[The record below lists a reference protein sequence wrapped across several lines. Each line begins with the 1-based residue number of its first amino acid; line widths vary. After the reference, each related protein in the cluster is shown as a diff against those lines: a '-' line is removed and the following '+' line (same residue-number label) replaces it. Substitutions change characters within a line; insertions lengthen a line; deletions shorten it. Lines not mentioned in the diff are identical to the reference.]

1 MKVTYFKRLKME
13 IDLYDAPPIPALP
26 DGYSWLGWDES
37 LMGLHAE
44 VKFHCFH
51 EEIDATVFPSLSNRQ
66 GCYNLMSEIS
76 QRPGFIPEATW
87 LLAWSGGFC
96 GTVQGVRERSGL
108 GAIQN
113 LGVTP
118 MHRGRGFGT
127 PCS

>member
-13 IDLYDAPPIPALP
+13 IDLYDAPPLP
-26 DGYSWLGWDES
+26 ELASNYSWVPWDEE
-37 LMGLHAE
+37 LIGVHAD

-51 EEIDATVFPSLSNRQ
+51 EEIDATVFPSLSSRP

-76 QRPGFIPEATW
+76 HRSGFIPEATW
-87 LLAWSGGFC
+87 LIAWSGGFC
-96 GTVQGVRERSGL
+96 GTVQGIRERAGL

-118 MHRGRGFGT
+118 MHRGRGLG
-127 PCS
+127 SAL